1 MTGPIALRL
10 SDDSPKGRKQPGFG
24 RVIRGPVLFGLAL
37 VLLFFAGFGTW
48 SAIAP
53 LASAAVAPGLIS
65 PDGSRRTIQHLEGGI
80 IREIRVQD
88 GSRVEA
94 GEPLLVLEDVAARAG
109 RDARMANYYSLLAAE
124 ARLTAEA
131 EGADGL
137 IFAEAVRDAAAESPE
152 IARILED
159 QRERFVTRR
168 AMIDGRKAVLQ
179 RRIAQLEAEIAGLEE
194 QIASQDR
201 QIDLIAQETANVRQ
215 MVDQGLER
223 LPRLLAL
230 QRRQAEID
238 GQRAANVA
246 AIARARQ
253 TIAETEM
260 QALNLDAEMDDR
272 IAEEISRVR
281 TEIETLEEELRHSE
295 DVLERTVITAPV
307 SGTVVELRFHT
318 VGGVIGPGDPI
329 LDIVPEE
336 EDLLID
342 ARISPTDID
351 AVRPGQTARIH
362 FSAYAQRNQP
372 QITGTVRQISA
383 DSLVD
388 DQNGER
394 YYLARV
400 RVDRDQLAELAPE
413 IEIIP
418 GMPAEALI
426 VTGERTVLD
435 YLLEPLEETLRRG
448 LRES

>member
-10 SDDSPKGRKQPGFG
+10 SDDGPQKPEEPGFG
-24 RVIRGPVLFGLAL
+24 RAIRGPLLFGLAL
-37 VLLFFAGFGTW
+37 VVLFFAGFGTW

-80 IREIRVQD
+80 IREILVRD

-94 GEPLLVLEDVAARAG
+94 GEPLLVLEDIAARAG
-109 RDARMANYYSLLAAE
+109 RDARMANHYTLLATE
-124 ARLTAEA
+124 ARLAAEA
-131 EGADGL
+131 EGA
-137 IFAEAVRDAAAESPE
+137 AEPVFPAEVRRAAARSPE
-152 IARILED
+152 VARILED
-159 QRERFVTRR
+159 QASRFAARR
-168 AMIDGRKAVLQ
+168 ATIDGRKAVL
-179 RRIAQLEAEIAGLEE
+179 RRRAAQLEAEIGGLED
-194 QIASQDR
+194 QIASQER
-201 QIDLIAQETANVRQ
+201 QIALIEQETANVRL
-215 MVDQGLER
+215 MVDRGLER
-223 LPRLLAL
+223 LPRLLSL
-230 QRRQAEID
+230 QRQQAEID
-238 GQRAANVA
+238 GERAANVA

-253 TIAETEM
+253 AIAETEM
-260 QALNLDAEMDDR
+260 QVLNLDAEMRDR
-272 IAEEISRVR
+272 VAEEISRVR
-281 TEIETLEEELRHSE
+281 TEIRTLQEELRHSE

-307 SGTVVELRFHT
+307 AGTVVELRFHT
-318 VGGVIGPGDPI
+318 IGGVIRPGDPI

-372 QITGTVRQISA
+372 RIEGTVRQVSA

-388 DQNGER
+388 EQSGQR

-426 VTGERTVLD
+426 VTGRRTVLD
-435 YLLEPLEETLRRG
+435 YLLDPVDETLRRG
-448 LRES
+448 LRED